1 MATFLVRP
9 RSRQR
14 LLDIPGFGVLLRQ
27 FVPEAPPERCLRYG
41 VQLLDQR
48 LDVLPFR
55 SQGFAMAATRI
66 GQKTIEAGDDLLY
79 ADLLQIRNGL
89 VKLLGVFFGKK
100 GVAAPLLLRLAGKL
114 DGPQAL
120 PERSERT
127 PSESQSPCNLFC
139 RFLLEKK
146 NQVS

>member
-79 ADLLQIRNGL
+79 ADLLQIRNEL
-89 VKLLGVFFGKK
+89 VKLLGVLFGDRE
-100 GVAAPLLLRLAGKL
+100 VAARPHLRLAGKL
-114 DGPQAL
+114 DRTQAL
-120 PERSERT
+120 AVRALAQHGLVVDLAGT
-127 PSESQSPCNLFC
+127 
-139 RFLLEKK
+139 
-146 NQVS
+146 